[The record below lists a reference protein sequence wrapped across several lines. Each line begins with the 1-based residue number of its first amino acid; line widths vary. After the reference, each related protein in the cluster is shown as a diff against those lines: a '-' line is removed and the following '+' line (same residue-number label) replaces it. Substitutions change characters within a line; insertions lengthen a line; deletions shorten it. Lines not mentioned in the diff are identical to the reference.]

1 MGEDYLSLLVAKKIQ
16 DARKGDT
23 DAAKWLLKEFCASV
37 ATGKDVKGKPLRGPS
52 GLVNNVRPAVLDY
65 LAECFQL
72 ILSGVK
78 ADKALGTKKGESGAP
93 LKPRNKTLDRN
104 VLLCAEVMALR
115 NTVPKPK
122 LRDAFRR
129 VASKHKGVSTRAVET
144 AWKDKSA
151 NLAAELST
159 HLKQGK

>member
-1 MGEDYLSLLVAKKIQ
+1 MDKDSISQLVAEKIEE
-16 DARKGDT
+16 ARKGDT

-37 ATGKDVKGKPLRGPS
+37 ASGKDVKGKPLRGPS

-78 ADKALGTKKGESGAP
+78 ADKALGTKKSESGAP
-93 LKPRNKTLDRN
+93 RKPKNKTLDRN

-115 NTVPKPK
+115 NTAPKPT

-129 VASKHKGVSTRAVET
+129 VASKHKDVSTRAVEA
-144 AWKDKSA
+144 AWKDKRA
-151 NLAAELST
+151 NLAAELIAQF
-159 HLKQGK
+159 KQGK